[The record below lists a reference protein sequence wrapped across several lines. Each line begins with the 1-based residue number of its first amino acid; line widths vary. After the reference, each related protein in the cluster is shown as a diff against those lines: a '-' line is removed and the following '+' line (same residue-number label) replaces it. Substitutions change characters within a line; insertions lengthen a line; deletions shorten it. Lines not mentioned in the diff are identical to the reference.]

1 MMDLL
6 GNLDYLLV
14 YIDEILILQRE
25 GETEEDH
32 LRKLETVLSQLEKKG
47 FQANL
52 RKTFFMQRELEYLGY
67 LLTDEGVKPQEKKV
81 EAMRRIKT
89 PSNSKQLK
97 RFLGMVN
104 F

>member
-1 MMDLL
+1 M
-6 GNLDYLLV
+6 
-14 YIDEILILQRE
+14 
-25 GETEEDH
+25 
-32 LRKLETVLSQLEKKG
+32 VLSRLEKKG

>member
-1 MMDLL
+1 M
-6 GNLDYLLV
+6 
-14 YIDEILILQRE
+14 
-25 GETEEDH
+25 
-32 LRKLETVLSQLEKKG
+32 VLSRLEKKG

-104 F
+104 FYRDVWPNRSHILAPLSKLSSKTGN